1 VDRYN
6 SLGSKDDNIES
17 PTTYGKEAYQ
27 KYRRKEKLK
36 DDAGT
41 LGPKYNQKR
50 TKIVMDTSH
59 SEVDNHKR
67 TVHGSA

>member
-17 PTTYGKEAYQ
+17 LTTYGKEAYQ

-36 DDAGT
+36 EESGT
-41 LGPKYNQKR
+41 LAVVIARKELK
-50 TKIVMDTSH
+50 
-59 SEVDNHKR
+59 
-67 TVHGSA
+67 